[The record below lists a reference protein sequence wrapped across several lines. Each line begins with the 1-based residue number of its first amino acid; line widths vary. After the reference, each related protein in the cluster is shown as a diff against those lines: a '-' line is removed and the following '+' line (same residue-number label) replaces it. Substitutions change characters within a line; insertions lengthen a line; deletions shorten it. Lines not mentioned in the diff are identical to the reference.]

1 MGLEDREGRKTGR
14 SYATRGG
21 IGKPLATGAAAR
33 SRCRLG
39 PRPDAPGGAM
49 PAIRL
54 TTEVPGPRSR
64 ELMARRDA
72 AVPRGPFHAT
82 PVFAARGAGARV
94 EDVDGN
100 VFLDFAGG
108 IGCLNVGHANP
119 AVVAAATA
127 QLAKLTHGCFH
138 VTPYEGYVRLAE
150 RLNARVPGQF
160 PKKTLF
166 ANSGAEAVENAVKV
180 ARAATGRPA
189 VLAFED
195 GFHGRTLLAMSLT
208 SKVHPYKAGFGPFAP
223 EVYRVPYAYCY
234 RCSYH
239 LSYPACRVGCVDAIE
254 DVFKRYVAAEQVAA
268 VIVEPVLGEGGFVV
282 PPAEFL
288 PRLRELTARHGVL
301 LIADEVQTGF
311 GRTGRLWAVEHTG
324 VVPDV
329 LIAAKSI
336 AGGLPLSSVTG
347 RAELMDAPGVGGL
360 GGTFG
365 GNPVALA
372 AAHAVLDQMESG
384 ELLARAARIGE
395 AFSARAARW
404 RERYALVGDVRG
416 LGAMW
421 AIELVEDRAGRAP
434 AKDATAA
441 VARRCWERGL
451 LTITAGTFG
460 NVLRTLMPLV
470 IADDELAEGLDVLEG
485 ALAEAAGAA

>member
-1 MGLEDREGRKTGR
+1 
-14 SYATRGG
+14 
-21 IGKPLATGAAAR
+21 
-33 SRCRLG
+33 
-39 PRPDAPGGAM
+39 M
-49 PAIRL
+49 PAIQL
-54 TTEVPGPRSR
+54 KTEVPGPRSR
-64 ELMARRDA
+64 ELMARREA

-82 PVFAARGAGARV
+82 PVFVARGKGARI

-108 IGCLNVGHANP
+108 IGCLNVGHAND
-119 AVVAAATA
+119 AVVKAASE
-127 QLAKLTHGCFH
+127 QLGKLTHGCVH
-138 VTPYEGYVRLAE
+138 VTPYESYVRLAE
-150 RLNARVPGQF
+150 RLNAGVPGAF

-166 ANSGAEAVENAVKV
+166 ANSGAEAVENAVKI

-223 EVYRVPYAYCY
+223 EIYRAPYAYCY

-239 LSYPACRVGCVDAIE
+239 LSHPSCAVACVDALE
-254 DVFKRYVAAEQVAA
+254 EVFKRYVGAEQVAA

-282 PPAEFL
+282 PPGEFL
-288 PRLRELTARHGVL
+288 PRLRALTARHGIL

-311 GRTGRLWAVEHTG
+311 GRTGTLWAVEHSG
-324 VVPDV
+324 VVPDI
-329 LIAAKSI
+329 LIAAKSM
-336 AGGLPLSSVTG
+336 AGGLPLSSITG

-365 GNPVALA
+365 GNPVSLA

-384 ELLARAARIGE
+384 ELFARARRIGE
-395 AFSARAARW
+395 AFAARAALW
-404 RERYALVGDVRG
+404 RERYRVVGDVRG

-421 AIELVEDRAGRAP
+421 AVELVKDRATKDP
-434 AKDATAA
+434 AKDEAGA

-451 LTITAGTFG
+451 VTITAGTFG
-460 NVLRTLMPLV
+460 NVIRTLMPLV
-470 IADDELAEGLDVLEG
+470 IADDELAEGLEVLEG
-485 ALAEAAGAA
+485 ALAEAAL